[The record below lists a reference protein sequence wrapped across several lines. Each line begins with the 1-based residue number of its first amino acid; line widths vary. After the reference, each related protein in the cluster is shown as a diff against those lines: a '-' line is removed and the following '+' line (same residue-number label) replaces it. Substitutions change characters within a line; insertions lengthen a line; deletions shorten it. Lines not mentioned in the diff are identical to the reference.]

1 MPKRHAHLRIVIADD
16 HELVRRGI
24 RSMLKAHRTWQVVA
38 EACDGIEAVKLSQ
51 TLRPQLLIMDITMP
65 KLDGLEAARRILK
78 DSPGTKILI
87 LTMHESDQ
95 MVRRV
100 LETGARG
107 YVLKSDLA
115 GQLVQAVREVSEGRL
130 FLTPKVS
137 DIVLRAFLD
146 EKKRSR
152 DGAGQETKLTN
163 REQEIV
169 RLLAAGKSNKEVGAT
184 LGITVRTAETHR
196 AKIMLKL
203 GVHSVAELIHYAM
216 EQGLVSFR
224 GATSQI

>member
-1 MPKRHAHLRIVIADD
+1 
-16 HELVRRGI
+16 
-24 RSMLKAHRTWQVVA
+24 
-38 EACDGIEAVKLSQ
+38 
-51 TLRPQLLIMDITMP
+51 
-65 KLDGLEAARRILK
+65 
-78 DSPGTKILI
+78 
-87 LTMHESDQ
+87 

-100 LETGARG
+100 LEAGGRG

-115 GQLVQAVREVSEGRL
+115 GQLVHAVREVSEGRL

-146 EKKRSR
+146 EKKRPR

-184 LGITVRTAETHR
+184 LGISVRTAETHR

-216 EQGLVSFR
+216 EQGFVSFR
-224 GATSQI
+224 GVPSQT